1 MGGHRCL
8 PRRFGLPTL
17 GGGRRP
23 GPLAGFA
30 GPETGQGVESK
41 LGNEKFLARAG
52 EDVVDSEKARL
63 EELRV
68 EQRTLEA
75 NQEAFLRNLGSAPGT

>member
-1 MGGHRCL
+1 MRIAIVGTGGVGGY
-8 PRRFGLPTL
+8 FGSL
-17 GGGRRP
+17 
-23 GPLAGFA
+23 
-30 GPETGQGVESK
+30 
-41 LGNEKFLARAG
+41 LARAG
-52 EDVVDSEKARL
+52 EDVVDSERFRL